1 MNTIDILE
9 SNYPISNGN
18 YNAFQCKLPLDFFTF
33 VPADDPVA
41 SFVEIMKGIDTSKYF
56 NCSHRGNKGYDP
68 NMMLQV
74 TLFAFM
80 NGEGELRKMEE
91 LCKYDIR
98 YMWLSNEQTPSFMA
112 FQRFISD
119 KLSMSIE
126 DIFYDIV
133 KRIIELDDVDASKLY
148 IDGTKIEANAKKN
161 SFVWKKRYLDIR
173 KNIFKSN

>member
-1 MNTIDILE
+1 MLPAGDITIYE
-9 SNYPISNGN
+9 N
-18 YNAFQCKLPLDFFTF
+18 
-33 VPADDPVA
+33 
-41 SFVEIMKGIDTSKYF
+41 
-56 NCSHRGNKGYDP
+56 
-68 NMMLQV
+68 
-74 TLFAFM
+74 
-80 NGEGELRKMEE
+80 ELRKMEE

>member
-1 MNTIDILE
+1 MNTIEILE

-18 YNAFQCKLPLDFFTF
+18 
-33 VPADDPVA
+33 
-41 SFVEIMKGIDTSKYF
+41 YF

>member
-1 MNTIDILE
+1 
-9 SNYPISNGN
+9 
-18 YNAFQCKLPLDFFTF
+18 
-33 VPADDPVA
+33 
-41 SFVEIMKGIDTSKYF
+41 
-56 NCSHRGNKGYDP
+56 
-68 NMMLQV
+68 MMLQV

-148 IDGTKIEANAKKN
+148 IDVTKI
-161 SFVWKKRYLDIR
+161 
-173 KNIFKSN
+173 